1 MIKLKLLGTSLLI
14 ATYSCF
20 VTYVPSNPNLYK
32 LTADTVGSIC
42 SFLACVTLQVY
53 LASST
58 QQTILGGL
66 CIQFLLTTEAAI
78 MHFWTLSLVTNIAH
92 EEFSTF
98 YVNNPEI
105 SKYLVNPKPL
115 ACCFCASLVML
126 SAARLLLIA
135 LPSYYQ
141 SLPLRKTC
149 LVFSAAFNVVIL
161 ISDFLLNHVRCL
173 LTHSKHYESAD
184 GEQMRIEFGISTQT
198 LNITSTG
205 NDDEQLECF
214 QIRFAAILLF
224 LSSLMEVIKILI
236 FLSRLLRKNKRTA
249 PTVKIISLNIGH
261 QLEPLSPDLPGVSL
275 KLKNKLKRSCSAG
288 DIKIQMIQKPSKR
301 RLSLQLTTAK
311 EIYHPEG
318 VKNLP
323 VKKISKVDSDN
334 FQKMVIKPFK
344 EFLCRSSTIS
354 FLVTSITFITL
365 INVIISFQ
373 TKKSESSFWVLSS
386 FTRIIIFLLPILL
399 VVFDEKVL
407 DFVYLKLS
415 CMSM

>member
-1 MIKLKLLGTSLLI
+1 MKMVAKQPKTKQRSNLHNETPFFPLTSLDKRESLNWEHCFWTKKLILFYSLQGLKKMIKLKLLGTSLLI

-32 LTADTVGSIC
+32 LTADTVRSIC

-66 CIQFLLTTEAAI
+66 CIQFLLTTEGAI

-92 EEFSTF
+92 EGFSTF
-98 YVNNPEI
+98 YANNPEI
-105 SKYLVNPKPL
+105 SKYVVNPKPL

-141 SLPLRKTC
+141 CLPRKTC

-198 LNITSTG
+198 LN
-205 NDDEQLECF
+205 
-214 QIRFAAILLF
+214 
-224 LSSLMEVIKILI
+224 
-236 FLSRLLRKNKRTA
+236 
-249 PTVKIISLNIGH
+249 
-261 QLEPLSPDLPGVSL
+261 
-275 KLKNKLKRSCSAG
+275 
-288 DIKIQMIQKPSKR
+288 
-301 RLSLQLTTAK
+301 
-311 EIYHPEG
+311 
-318 VKNLP
+318 
-323 VKKISKVDSDN
+323 
-334 FQKMVIKPFK
+334 
-344 EFLCRSSTIS
+344 
-354 FLVTSITFITL
+354 
-365 INVIISFQ
+365 
-373 TKKSESSFWVLSS
+373 
-386 FTRIIIFLLPILL
+386 
-399 VVFDEKVL
+399 
-407 DFVYLKLS
+407 
-415 CMSM
+415 